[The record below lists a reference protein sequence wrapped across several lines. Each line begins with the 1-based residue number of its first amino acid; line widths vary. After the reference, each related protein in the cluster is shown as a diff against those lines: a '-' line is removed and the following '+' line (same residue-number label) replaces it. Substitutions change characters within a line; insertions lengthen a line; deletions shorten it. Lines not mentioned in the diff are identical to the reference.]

1 MKTLTI
7 MALSFILGGLSVKTM
22 EEVIVPRIEY
32 GYDKFDNA
40 RHEYCKPRSRK
51 WYRRASFQVERTY
64 RRCMD
69 DVI

>member
-22 EEVIVPRIEY
+22 EEVIVPRIEN
-32 GYDKFDNA
+32 GYNKVDDQ
-40 RHEYCKPRSRK
+40 RHSYCKDRSRK
-51 WYRRASFQVERTY
+51 WYRKASFQVERTY

-69 DVI
+69 DII